1 MFSLVATDGVHTLV
15 EFGIPSLFVAQ
26 IDRTLV
32 FSISAENIQ
41 GDRMALRQVELSCIS
56 EASCSQLRFDDS
68 WDIRAL
74 FVKEVL
80 VEEEVYPEVL
90 P

>member
-1 MFSLVATDGVHTLV
+1 M
-15 EFGIPSLFVAQ
+15 EFGNPSLFVAQ

-74 FVKEVL
+74 VVKEVL